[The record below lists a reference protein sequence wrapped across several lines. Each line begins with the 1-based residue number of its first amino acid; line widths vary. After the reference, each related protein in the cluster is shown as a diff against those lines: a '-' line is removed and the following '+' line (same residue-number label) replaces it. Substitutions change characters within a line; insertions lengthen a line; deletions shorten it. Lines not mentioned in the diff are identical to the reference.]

1 MSQITRCPACSTQFK
16 VVADQL
22 RISEGWVRCGNCA
35 EVFDASEF
43 LMPAPPPALLPDV
56 SLTDVRPP
64 PQPVARADESTRA
77 WGAPPAVPP
86 AGARSGAAAKPQAPA
101 AAVPSAPAGSPARV
115 QIPLPDV
122 LAVPDPVLPAFLAAA
137 PAGERDRHPQDT
149 ELGLEPLAPFAW
161 GSAPA
166 APTPRNPPQVSA
178 PVPPPAPAPVSPV
191 IVARQESRILSANM
205 LELVLQGERA
215 PVPVA
220 APEAPVVQV
229 AQAPVPLPGGYE
241 LPYAEDFAD
250 TALLPEGLAEDLEL
264 PQDLAVQVAVPVD
277 VAAEA
282 SQAAPVPQVHAPYPP
297 LDLPVKPQDLPVQQA
312 EPGLALDAAPANV
325 QGESAEPLDPLE
337 GGLRGNS
344 GRAKKRSKEA
354 AERAARPGVAGD
366 ADGGAGPVPGLPS
379 VAFPSLSPE
388 SDRKELPAPSNA
400 PVGLVEDVAAD
411 DDDAAADA
419 APTEDVSFVKAARR
433 RAFWRRPLV
442 RVALVAVCLGLL
454 AALAGQVAVHERNR
468 LAAMEP
474 RLRPALLAL
483 CESLACALAP
493 QRQISDVVIDSSS
506 FNKARGD
513 SYVLAITMKSRATLP
528 LEMPAVELTLTDAQ
542 DQPVLRRV
550 LLPSEMS
557 APQELPA
564 GGEWNAA
571 VSVLVTTGGAR
582 VAGYRLLAFYP

>member
-77 WGAPPAVPP
+77 WGAPPASAPV
-86 AGARSGAAAKPQAPA
+86 AAKGAAVAKPQAS
-101 AAVPSAPAGSPARV
+101 AVVAPSAPASSPARA
-115 QIPLPDV
+115 QAPLPEV

-137 PAGERDRHPQDT
+137 PAGDRDGHPQGT

-161 GSAPA
+161 GGAPA
-166 APTPRNPPQVSA
+166 APTPRNPPQVST
-178 PVPPPAPAPVSPV
+178 PVPTPVSPV
-191 IVARQESRILSANM
+191 RPVIVERQESRILSADM
-205 LELVLQGERA
+205 LELVLQGTRA

-220 APEAPVVQV
+220 APEAPAAQV

-264 PQDLAVQVAVPVD
+264 PQGLAVPAPAD
-277 VAAEA
+277 GAAA
-282 SQAAPVPQVHAPYPP
+282 AAPQATPESDSQVHAPYPP
-297 LDLPVKPQDLPVQQA
+297 LDLPTKPQDPPAQQA
-312 EPGLALDAAPANV
+312 VRVSVLEAAQSQPA
-325 QGESAEPLDPLE
+325 ERLERLE
-337 GGLRGNS
+337 GDAGNA
-344 GRAKKRSKEA
+344 GRAKKQPLETSVLGEGRDVVD
-354 AERAARPGVAGD
+354 GV
-366 ADGGAGPVPGLPS
+366 DGEVAPALALPS
-379 VAFPSLSPE
+379 VAFPSVSTDSE
-388 SDRKELPAPSNA
+388 RKEPPTSSSAPAELLA
-400 PVGLVEDVAAD
+400 DAAGDD
-411 DDDAAADA
+411 DDDATADA
-419 APTEDVSFVKAARR
+419 TPTEDVSFVKAARR
-433 RAFWRRPLV
+433 RAFWRKPLV
-442 RVALVAVCLGLL
+442 RVALVAVSLGLL
-454 AALAGQVAVHERNR
+454 AVLAGQVAVHERNR

-483 CESLACALAP
+483 CEPLQCALAP

>member
-77 WGAPPAVPP
+77 WGAPPASAPV
-86 AGARSGAAAKPQAPA
+86 AARGAAVAKPQTS
-101 AAVPSAPAGSPARV
+101 AVVAPSAPASSPARA
-115 QIPLPDV
+115 QAPLPEV

-137 PAGERDRHPQDT
+137 PAGDRDGHPQGT

-161 GSAPA
+161 GGAPA
-166 APTPRNPPQVSA
+166 APTPRSPPQVST
-178 PVPPPAPAPVSPV
+178 PVPPPVPVRPV
-191 IVARQESRILSANM
+191 IVERQESRILSADM
-205 LELVLQGERA
+205 LELVLQGTRA

-220 APEAPVVQV
+220 APEAPAAQV

-250 TALLPEGLAEDLEL
+250 TALLPYGLAEDLEL
-264 PQDLAVQVAVPVD
+264 PQGLAVPAPADGAAAVAL
-277 VAAEA
+277 
-282 SQAAPVPQVHAPYPP
+282 QATPESDSQVHAPYPP
-297 LDLPVKPQDLPVQQA
+297 LDLPTKPQDPPAQQA
-312 EPGLALDAAPANV
+312 VRVSVLEAAQSQPA
-325 QGESAEPLDPLE
+325 ERLERLE
-337 GGLRGNS
+337 GDAGNA
-344 GRAKKRSKEA
+344 GRAKKQPLETSVLGEGRDVVD
-354 AERAARPGVAGD
+354 GV
-366 ADGGAGPVPGLPS
+366 DGEVAPALALPS
-379 VAFPSLSPE
+379 VAFPSVSTDSE
-388 SDRKELPAPSNA
+388 RKEPPASSSA
-400 PVGLVEDVAAD
+400 PAELLADAAGDD
-411 DDDAAADA
+411 DDDATADA
-419 APTEDVSFVKAARR
+419 TPTEDVSFVKAARR
-433 RAFWRRPLV
+433 RAFWRKPLV
-442 RVALVAVCLGLL
+442 RVALVAVSLGLL
-454 AALAGQVAVHERNR
+454 AVLAGQVAVHERNR

-483 CESLACALAP
+483 CEPLQCALAP